1 MIDGRLAALSS
12 LASRSP
18 VRHTK
23 RVPEFC
29 TCGAELPPDARF
41 CHKCG
46 KPQREELEVVVEQ
59 PPAPPEPAAPPEPP
73 PPVRIPIG
81 FRNPLALRIGLIS
94 AAVSL
99 ALTWVFLPACPIWL
113 IAAGFVSVY
122 RYHRYTGEPVSV
134 RSGAR
139 MGWFT
144 GLIGLLLASVPFGL
158 GFAIDVSRP
167 DRADRMRDALKWYP
181 APPAVVDQTIVFLQS
196 PEGIAIQIL
205 TLLFILFVLFTL
217 FPLIGGA
224 LGAKV
229 LSKD

>member
-1 MIDGRLAALSS
+1 MIDGRLAAPSS
-12 LASRSP
+12 LASRGL
-18 VRHTK
+18 VRHTD

-46 KPQREELEVVVEQ
+46 KPQREEPEVVVEQ
-59 PPAPPEPAAPPEPP
+59 PPEPSAPPEPP
-73 PPVRIPIG
+73 PAPPVRIPIG
-81 FRNPLALRIGLIS
+81 FRNPLAFRIGLIS
-94 AAVSL
+94 ASVSL

-122 RYHRYTGEPVSV
+122 RYHRYTGEHLSV

-144 GLIGLLLASVPFGL
+144 GLIGMALASIPFGL
-158 GFAIDVSRP
+158 GFALDVSRP

-181 APPAVVDQTIVFLQS
+181 APQAVVDQTIVFLQS
-196 PEGIAIQIL
+196 PEGIALQIL
-205 TLLFILFVLFTL
+205 TLLLILFVLFAL

-229 LSKD
+229 LRKD